1 MNTKNPESLFV
12 CRKIVDYI
20 IDLAMRRILERENRM
35 FMLKQQRDEYEA
47 RNKNL
52 KQTQNYLIDREFV
65 DEIAD
70 KIFALVMKRVQKEAA
85 DEIRKIN
92 LIAQQKALDIIF
104 KSIKQERN
112 SSNTLERIEFIFFKQ
127 RGENLQKMETGIKFN
142 FLTQKEI

>member
-1 MNTKNPESLFV
+1 
-12 CRKIVDYI
+12 
-20 IDLAMRRILERENRM
+20 MRRILERENRM

>member
-1 MNTKNPESLFV
+1 
-12 CRKIVDYI
+12 
-20 IDLAMRRILERENRM
+20 
-35 FMLKQQRDEYEA
+35 MLKQQRDEYEA